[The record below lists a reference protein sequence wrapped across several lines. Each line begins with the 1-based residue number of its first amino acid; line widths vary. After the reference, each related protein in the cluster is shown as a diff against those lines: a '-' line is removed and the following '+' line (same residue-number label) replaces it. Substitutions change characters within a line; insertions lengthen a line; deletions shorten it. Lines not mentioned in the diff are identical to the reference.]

1 MGFHVDMAELLSHL
15 ETLSS
20 DIKSTQA
27 DLWDAKTATNRIIST
42 QALYGH
48 AGQAVYHQL
57 NNYDAALHVSLSDN
71 LMLLSGEFSR
81 TLSAFQSQVKET
93 SATAILDEAY
103 LHQLSQT
110 LVQHQE
116 KHASIERSIASIY
129 GDIADLV
136 SLSSPKSSY
145 DECTDKAN
153 RVLTHT
159 IEWVSAFD
167 GASTSSQTQALLERD
182 EAILSSLQGLGS
194 LSYTDSRYSQFV
206 SDAHFAKYVKQVD
219 KQIQAKIKAAK
230 QAQEKAAKVKEIAWK
245 KHHPIQSF
253 IHDLEAG
260 AIGWLDKDIKAHPN
274 PLNRASA
281 GFLKGAVELVSG
293 LAEGGVNLTQVGLE
307 ELEVFGDMLQGNKPS
322 QWKMADISGMLE
334 TEKQLARLALGTVT
348 SNVFF
353 DASIVLDGLPQR
365 GNVGSIQKELR
376 LDRQMSE
383 NFWQETSK
391 SIAEAFKEDPAQ
403 ATGCAVFEVGLL
415 LFPWAKSGKLGE
427 TTKGAEMLNDVDK
440 LSDGANLLQRLSKS
454 TGFGDDLTAANQLKT
469 FNQGLKEFSQAAK
482 ASLSK
487 EALEDLGENLRNLTF
502 QVPGQ
507 ELALESAGTTGK
519 IKSVGEFLDNAKV
532 NVQRFSTST
541 SDDVAKVSGKLDEV
555 GELESK
561 VVEAAEVKGQ
571 SVDVNKTDVFSMKPY
586 EIEIK
591 NRAKRYNS
599 KYNDLYDYEF
609 NGTTNAG
616 PLSELPSMPNRN
628 FYGGRY
634 NVRILE
640 EDTIL
645 YRAGSSNN
653 PMGQWFTTEPPI
665 SKGQVRIDTAVKDI
679 WINPDGSYSGQ
690 SPIDKVYKIKFP
702 KGVTTY
708 AGPVGSQGGIYQGGL
723 SKQQVFIETPWNI
736 EGVEVMDSWSIIQ

>member
-20 DIKSTQA
+20 DIKSTQS
-27 DLWDAKTATNRIIST
+27 DLLSAKTATNRIISS

-116 KHASIERSIASIY
+116 KHASIECSIASIY

-182 EAILSSLQGLGS
+182 EVILSSLQGLGS

-206 SDAHFAKYVKQVD
+206 SDAHFAKYVKQID

-230 QAQEKAAKVKEIAWK
+230 QAQEKAAKVKELAWK
-245 KHHPIQSF
+245 KHHPVQSF

-365 GNVGSIQKELR
+365 GIVGSIQKELR

-403 ATGCAVFEVGLL
+403 ATGRAVFEVGLL

-502 QVPGQ
+502 QVPSQ

-555 GELESK
+555 GNVESK
-561 VVEAAEVKGQ
+561 VGSAADEGTKIIEKLKREVPVGQQIEKGLYGRKQLLPEVKFTTENGYKYETDNLRRIE
-571 SVDVNKTDVFSMKPY
+571 SVEVNELKLKHGTRNQYSQRMVGGLDRLPDDDGGHLIATMFNGSGDIDNLVAMNKDINRNGGVWY
-586 EIEIK
+586 EIEQEWKNALQEIPPKKVSVSIEPIYKGESLRPIQFEVNYSIEGQRSVEITIK
-591 NRAKRYNS
+591 NK
-599 KYNDLYDYEF
+599 
-609 NGTTNAG
+609 
-616 PLSELPSMPNRN
+616 P
-628 FYGGRY
+628 GG
-634 NVRILE
+634 
-640 EDTIL
+640 
-645 YRAGSSNN
+645 
-653 PMGQWFTTEPPI
+653 
-665 SKGQVRIDTAVKDI
+665 
-679 WINPDGSYSGQ
+679 
-690 SPIDKVYKIKFP
+690 
-702 KGVTTY
+702 
-708 AGPVGSQGGIYQGGL
+708 
-723 SKQQVFIETPWNI
+723 
-736 EGVEVMDSWSIIQ
+736 